1 MYDALMAHLSKVSAE
16 EGAEGRFYELRI
28 AEEPPRPL
36 PVASDPAEVVEPTRG
51 SVDLD
56 LPF

>member
-1 MYDALMAHLSKVSAE
+1 MYDALMAHLSKVCAE
-16 EGAEGRFYELRI
+16 ESAEGRSYELRLELE
-28 AEEPPRPL
+28 APRPL
-36 PVASDPAEVVEPTRG
+36 PVSKDPAAVEEPTRG